1 MSRALVYMHEQ
12 EAGELARLADNTFSF
27 VYAPAYL
34 AASNARPVSLTLPL
48 RAEPYLAPDLFPFFY
63 GLLSEGSAKDIQC
76 RALKID
82 PNDAFTRLIKTS
94 HSDTIGAVTVRE
106 VVKDEEEQDV

>member
-1 MSRALVYMHEQ
+1 MSRALVYIRGQ
-12 EAGELARLADNTFSF
+12 ETGELARLDDGTFRF
-27 VYAPAYL
+27 AYAPAYL
-34 AASNARPVSLTLPL
+34 AAPDTQPVSLTLPL
-48 RAEPYLAPDLFPFFY
+48 RPEPYLAPNLFPFFH
-63 GLLSEGSAKDIQC
+63 GLLSEGSAKDLQC

-106 VVKDEEEQDV
+106 IIEAEEVQDA